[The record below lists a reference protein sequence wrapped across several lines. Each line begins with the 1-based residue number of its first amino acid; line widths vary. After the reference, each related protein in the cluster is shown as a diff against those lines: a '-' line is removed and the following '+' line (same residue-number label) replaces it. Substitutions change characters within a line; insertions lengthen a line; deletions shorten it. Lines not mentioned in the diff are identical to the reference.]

1 MKLTRNAEWK
11 KLIHN
16 VYGITIGSKK
26 LARTV
31 IIFVVGNSSSKH
43 SENVNNNF
51 LIFGIMVSL
60 TAIVMSVEYKSV
72 NLKHLIMYFLTLLFR
87 KYI

>member
-1 MKLTRNAEWK
+1 MQLTRNAEWK

>member
-1 MKLTRNAEWK
+1 MQLTRNAEWK

-60 TAIVMSVEYKSV
+60 TAIVMSVEHRSV